1 MIPLRLQELTIQMIL
16 MMKSIKTRNMRKLNN
31 KTLLLKQM
39 IKFQEPKR
47 NRFKPEQKKAQN
59 DIQMSK
65 C

>member
-59 DIQMSK
+59 DI
-65 C
+65 